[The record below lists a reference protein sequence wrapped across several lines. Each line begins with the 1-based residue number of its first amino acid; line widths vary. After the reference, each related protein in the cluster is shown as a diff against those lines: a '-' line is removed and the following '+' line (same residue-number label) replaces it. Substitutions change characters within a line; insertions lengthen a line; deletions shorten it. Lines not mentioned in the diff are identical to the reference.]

1 MTRWPFSGWV
11 VVVLDEVAEE
21 EPSELVLGAVEVV
34 TSTAMASVV
43 DLGPGSAMANPQTAK
58 AAAPATT
65 PPMRMTSSRN
75 VRVKEAEG

>member
-11 VVVLDEVAEE
+11 VVVLDEVVED
-21 EPSELVLGAVEVV
+21 EPSVFELGDVEVV
-34 TSTAMASVV
+34 SSTARASVV
-43 DLGPGSAMANPQTAK
+43 DVGPGSALANPQTAK

-75 VRVKEAEG
+75 VRVKRGEG